1 MAKPVLSAVN
11 VFDSTVGTIA
21 YFKIYVSYTSPDI
34 ISEYEYSVFDGSDE
48 NVVCTSSGTSK
59 NLSYSLNN
67 GWGFPIAPVD
77 ELKNRSASYYLKLR
91 IKLTD
96 ESEYGEYSSPVV
108 LYCKSKP
115 VIGFSGLT
123 KDSDNIIQMSAAV
136 FEMTYNANEEEN
148 ETLKTY
154 QYRFYNSEKSILD
167 ESQVYYGSITHS
179 FSVYGLETG
188 KNYYVQGFA
197 TTKSGYKLE
206 TGMYPIKISY
216 SVSNSHYA
224 FEAENNKYDASIRLT
239 SHFVSL
245 EGSPNGEVSYVQIAD
260 NKYAVDL
267 TNGSKVTYFITEQL
281 GKIHEFDIKFIINR
295 TFYKDV
301 VEIAWNND
309 AYTVVSRIML
319 CHRKFTD
326 STDTDKKLYALMR
339 LECDGE
345 NYAAIESNYCS
356 ISESDNYFMID
367 LMYVN
372 DCFELYVTP
381 VDLDSISHSV

>member
-136 FEMTYNANEEEN
+136 FEMTYSASEEEN

-245 EGSPNGEVSYVQIAD
+245 KGSPNGEVPYVQIAD

-372 DCFELYVTP
+372 DCFELYITP
-381 VDLDSISHSV
+381 VDLDSVSHSV